1 MVAATVA
8 LSVAT
13 TLVTLSLEHMH
24 RARRAPA
31 VATEPQAGE
40 QPPSTTAEPEAE
52 QGEILA
58 SHHYAA
64 KYDMYRPGRR

>member
-1 MVAATVA
+1 VAAIVV

-13 TLVTLSLEHMH
+13 TLVTLSLEQMH
-24 RARRAPA
+24 RARRTSAA
-31 VATEPQAGE
+31 AAEPQTGAQILATAAG
-40 QPPSTTAEPEAE
+40 PEAE

-64 KYDMYRPGRR
+64 GQDMHQTDSR